1 MKLKKQFE
9 DFYQEI
15 KIDVEVEDL
24 IEKREVLESDI
35 KSKLPSEMEKHGI
48 TLNKSDIEIF
58 DQGSYKLHTTI
69 CNPGGSIDRDI
80 AVMFPL
86 DKNTYSDSRV
96 IKGYVRDSLKHANRN
111 ITIKEP
117 CVSVSYSANSVEW
130 LHIDLPVYAV
140 WNNAVYLA
148 RGRETSTEG
157 NYSWEETD
165 PKGLNDWMLERINGN
180 EQLRRVIRYIKKW
193 KQEKYRG
200 SSLDH
205 EIPPS
210 IGITL
215 LVIDCFSSCS
225 TNDGD
230 DDLSALQQTIQRIIN
245 MFSFSYDMYG
255 VLIKADISRLLPVK
269 PYTDVFD
276 KMKKS
281 SDTYGVT
288 FYNRL
293 KTALN
298 NLTDACNESSEHDA
312 GVSVQKVFGDDFTV
326 PPKQAA
332 SASTASKKE
341 HNFGRDCNS

>member
-24 IEKREVLESDI
+24 IEKREGLESDI

-69 CNPGGSIDRDI
+69 CNKGGSIDRDI

-86 DKNTYSDSRV
+86 DKNTYSDPRK
-96 IKGYVRDSLKHANRN
+96 IKGYVRDALKHNNRA

-117 CVSVSYSANSVEW
+117 CVSVSYTDNSIEW
-130 LHIDLPVYAV
+130 LHIDLPVYAKCD
-140 WNNAVYLA
+140 NTSFLA
-148 RGRETSTEG
+148 RGRENSTEG
-157 NYSWEETD
+157 NYSWEEAD
-165 PKGLNDWMLERINGN
+165 PKGLNDWMLERIDGN
-180 EQLRRVIRYIKKW
+180 QQLRRSIRYAKKW
-193 KQEKYRG
+193 KQEKYRN

-215 LVIDCFSSCS
+215 LVIDCFCPCSSS
-225 TNDGD
+225 EGD
-230 DDLSALQQTIQRIIN
+230 DDLTSLQQTIQK
-245 MFSFSYDMYG
+245 MVDKFTLSYDANG
-255 VLIKADISRLLPVK
+255 VLIKANISRFLPAK
-269 PYTDVFD
+269 PYTDVFK
-276 KMKKS
+276 KMKEC
-281 SDTYGVT
+281 SDAYGVT

-312 GVSVQKVFGDDFTV
+312 GVSVQKVFGDDFPV
-326 PPKQAA
+326 PAKQAA
-332 SASTASKKE
+332 SASRTSKKE
-341 HNFGRDCNS
+341 HSFG